1 METVITISLNGYP
14 YTLTENAY
22 RTLRRYL
29 DALINRFGQSSEAKE
44 TYEAIEARIG
54 ELLSERQKGLEPI
67 SDEIIRQV
75 IDILG
80 QPEDIDAEQE
90 SNTAN
95 SARQNAE
102 EAAEKQRNSMRLY
115 RDIDNKIISGVCA
128 GIAARLGTN
137 AAVIRLLFLVAVL
150 VFGVGI
156 IVYIV
161 LWAAVPAAYTPLQ
174 KLRMKGNPITLDSIR
189 TEVNLNFKSARQSFL
204 AKGDNQPSNFVNS
217 IGNLL
222 SLIIIGLTKLIVKI
236 IAIAFIIGGAAGITA
251 LTALLAVALFGDVQL
266 AEQLFGYTTGTAIDL
281 FGWNS
286 APRIVAIAIW
296 GVCIVPL
303 ASLFLAGM
311 QLLVK
316 FRVAKLLGV
325 VALVFWIACIVTL
338 AVLMPITNW
347 QIKKHIEEF
356 DTEYTIPLRAN
367 DTLRIDIQNNSN
379 GIVGAALDLINHPNI
394 EIRSTY
400 DSIATLRI
408 CYYAVYF
415 KKDQRNALNEIYAPS
430 IDTAVA
436 TLPSL
441 QSPHDSKSEPALVNV
456 RAIIYLPEGAMIRL
470 SPAAARKAE
479 GYGAQRIIHGQEL
492 SRSTWQMRDDYLATP
507 CSADQQNTNSKGVPP
522 IADSSKNADTL
533 TADRTTAN

>member
-22 RTLRRYL
+22 LTLRRYL

-54 ELLSERQKGLEPI
+54 ELLSERQKGHEPI
-67 SDEIIRQV
+67 SEDTVKEV
-75 IDILG
+75 IDMLG

-90 SNTAN
+90 SKAAN
-95 SARQNAE
+95 SARESAE

-115 RDIDNKIISGVCA
+115 RDVDNRIISGVCA

-137 AAVIRLLFLVAVL
+137 AAVIRLLFLIAVL

-189 TEVNLNFKSARQSFL
+189 TEINLNFKSAQQNLLSKRN
-204 AKGDNQPSNFVNS
+204 DQPSNFFNS

-222 SLIIIGLTKLIVKI
+222 SLIILGLTKLIVKI
-236 IAIAFIIGGAAGITA
+236 IAIAFVIGGGAGITA
-251 LTALLAVALFGDVQL
+251 ITTLLAVALFGDVQL
-266 AEQLFGYTTGTAIDL
+266 AEQLFGHSTGTAIDL
-281 FGWNS
+281 LGWNS

-303 ASLFLAGM
+303 AGLFIAGM

-316 FRVAKLLGV
+316 FRVAKLLSV
-325 VALVFWIACIVTL
+325 VALVFWIASIVTL

-347 QIKKHIEEF
+347 QIKMHIESF
-356 DTEYTIPLRAN
+356 DTEYTIPLRAD
-367 DTLRIDIQNNSN
+367 DTLRIDLRNISN
-379 GIVGAALDLINHPNI
+379 GIVDAALDLINHPNI

-408 CYYAVYF
+408 CFSAYF
-415 KKDQRNALNEIYAPS
+415 KEHQRNTLSEIYEPS

-436 TLPSL
+436 TLPSVR
-441 QSPHDSKSEPALVNV
+441 SPRDAKSEPILFNV
-456 RAIIYLPEGAMIRL
+456 RAIIYLPEGALIRL
-470 SPAAARKAE
+470 SPAAARNAK
-479 GYGAQRIIHGQEL
+479 GYGARRPIRGQEL
-492 SRSTWQMRDDYLATP
+492 ARSAWQMRDFYLATP
-507 CSADQQNTNSKGVPP
+507 SNVGQQDAHTKGESPV
-522 IADSSKNADTL
+522 ANSSKNADTL
-533 TADRTTAN
+533 TADRTTAY